1 VGQLDLLSLLRTGIP
16 VEVPDG
22 RRLFIGVLRAD
33 SPLRDGPSMGDGS
46 VLGEQARIFAIIRGE
61 HMMVPG
67 PRVTLQAGD
76 RLLLLTTPEALQQ
89 LAQHL
94 DRW

>member
-1 VGQLDLLSLLRTGIP
+1 
-16 VEVPDG
+16 
-22 RRLFIGVLRAD
+22 
-33 SPLRDGPSMGDGS
+33 MGDGS